1 MVDSEVEL
9 LRDHGHEVRT
19 YLRDNHDVEGR
30 SRLALA
36 RDTLWA
42 IDSHK
47 EVSALIAEFSPH
59 VIHVHNT
66 LPLISP
72 SVYWAAH
79 RARVPVVQTLHNFR
93 LQCPQAMLL
102 RAGSVCEECVGRLPW
117 RAVAHRCY
125 RGSAAQ
131 SAAIASMLVLHRAI
145 GTWRDRVTRYIALND
160 FCRERFVAGGLP
172 ARRVVVK
179 PNFVRAGAPPD
190 GPREGLLFVGRLSA
204 EKGIETLA
212 AALARSP
219 DLSVR
224 VAGDGPAAGR
234 LREVPNAE
242 LLGALPVAAVM
253 QLMERAGALVLPSV
267 WYENFPRTIV
277 EAFAKGLPVIAS
289 RLGAMAELIEDG
301 RTGLLFEPADPEDLA
316 ARMRWAVA
324 HPQQMREM
332 GERARRTYLERYTP
346 EANMRRLDEIYREA
360 IDEIAGASRG
370 VTVS

>member
-1 MVDSEVEL
+1 
-9 LRDHGHEVRT
+9 
-19 YLRDNHDVEGR
+19 
-30 SRLALA
+30 
-36 RDTLWA
+36 
-42 IDSHK
+42 
-47 EVSALIAEFSPH
+47 
-59 VIHVHNT
+59 
-66 LPLISP
+66 
-72 SVYWAAH
+72 
-79 RARVPVVQTLHNFR
+79 
-93 LQCPQAMLL
+93 
-102 RAGSVCEECVGRLPW
+102 LPW